1 MGPRFACCLVAWASV
16 LLVAGCPQFQSD
28 FVISSDGGAMRV
40 GDSEPE
46 GSSSEASDAAPAPDS
61 ASKNGT
67 MSEGGVSDGAVSDG
81 TVQEAD
87 TPPGE
92 GSEAGAEAGSEAGPC
107 SAGSLQ
113 CSAFQPQVCSSG
125 EWHNVGAL
133 CSNQA
138 CVAGACVGV
147 CTPGATQCSGPMP
160 DSGVATGYYVN
171 TQTCNSSGQWGADAP
186 CSQPTP
192 VCQNGSCACPNSTV
206 CNGVCVDEE
215 HDSNNCGSCGTVCP
229 NGYTCQGSC
238 GPACSCNAVTI
249 GTACANAA
257 CARSYPGTTCQ
268 TSTVPGIP
276 AACAQ

>member
-1 MGPRFACCLVAWASV
+1 
-16 LLVAGCPQFQSD
+16 
-28 FVISSDGGAMRV
+28 MRV

-67 MSEGGVSDGAVSDG
+67 MSEGGVSDG
-81 TVQEAD
+81 TVQEANAA
-87 TPPGE
+87 PGA
-92 GSEAGAEAGSEAGPC
+92 GPEAGAEAGSEAGPC

-147 CTPGATQCSGPMP
+147 CAPGAIQCSGPVP
-160 DSGVATGYYVN
+160 DAGVATGYYVN
-171 TQTCNSSGQWGADAP
+171 TQTCNSLGQWGADAP

-206 CNGVCVDEE
+206 CNGTCVDEE
-215 HDSNNCGSCGTVCP
+215 HDSNNCGTCGNVCP
-229 NGYTCQGSC
+229 SGNTCLGGC
-238 GPACSCNAVTI
+238 GPACSCSVATI

-257 CARSYPGTTCQ
+257 CARAYPGTTCQ
-268 TSTVPGIP
+268 TSTIPGNP